1 MKRLVAFLVFVVIA
15 GVAALLLTTFPANR
29 ETIFPGYMEA
39 DLVLVGSE
47 QGGRIETLSV
57 LEGDSVEKAAP
68 IFTLE
73 STEQE
78 AEVAAARARV
88 TEAEARL
95 ADAKQQMQRP
105 SEIDVLEASLS
116 QAKAML
122 VQSNL
127 NLDRTRTLFDKNWVS
142 KAQLDEATAQH
153 DRNEAAV
160 AEAERRI
167 TAAKLPNRSDLIDAA
182 AAAVETARHSLEQ
195 AEKGLAKRKV
205 FAPAPGTIEELYFRP
220 GEVVNSGQAV
230 VALLPPGNLKVQFFV
245 AEPVRASLHTGQVVK
260 VTCDG
265 CRAELTAKISFI
277 AREAEFTPPVILSQE
292 QRQKLVFLV
301 EARPSGEAARLTA
314 GQPVTVSLGP
324 APQLVQR

>member
-1 MKRLVAFLVFVVIA
+1 MKRLIAFLVFVVIA
-15 GVAALLLTTFPANR
+15 GVVALLLTTFPANR

-47 QGGRIETLSV
+47 QGGRVETLSV
-57 LEGDSVEKAAP
+57 QEGDSVEKAAP

-105 SEIDVLEASLS
+105 GEIEVLEASLA

-122 VQSNL
+122 GKCRSSPSTA
-127 NLDRTRTLFDKNWVS
+127 RRSCSTRIGCRRPSSTMLI
-142 KAQLDEATAQH
+142 AQH
-153 DRNEAAV
+153 DRNQAAV

-182 AAAVETARHSLEQ
+182 AASVETARHSLEQ

-205 FAPAPGTIEELYFRP
+205 FAPAAGTVEEVYFRP
-220 GEVVNSGQAV
+220 GEVVKEGQAV
-230 VALLPPGNLKVQFFV
+230 IALLPPGNLKVRFFV
-245 AEPVRASLHTGQVVK
+245 AEPVRASLHTGQTVK
-260 VTCDG
+260 VSCDG
-265 CRAELTAKISFI
+265 CQGELTATISFI
-277 AREAEFTPPVILSQE
+277 AREAEFTPPVIFSQE

-301 EARPSGEAARLTA
+301 EARPSAKRRGS
-314 GQPVTVSLGP
+314 PP
-324 APQLVQR
+324 ASR